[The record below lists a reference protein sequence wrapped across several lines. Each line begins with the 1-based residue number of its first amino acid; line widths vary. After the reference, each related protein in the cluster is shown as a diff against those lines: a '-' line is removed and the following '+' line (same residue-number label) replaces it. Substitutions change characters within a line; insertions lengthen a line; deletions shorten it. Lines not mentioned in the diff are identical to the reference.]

1 VGEAT
6 RHRAGL
12 SEARAGLIAIVVI
25 VVLTYF
31 GFTKANP
38 FADRFELKAA
48 FDDVV
53 GIQPRSP
60 VRIAGVE
67 VGRVTEV
74 QQLGDRGGIVTMEIE
89 DDGLPIHRDA
99 EVKIRPRIF
108 LEGNKFVDVKPGSPS
123 SPEVEDGHTIPIG
136 QTAAPVEF
144 GDLLTALQSDTRAD
158 LKTFLE
164 EYSKGL
170 EGGGARGFNE
180 SIPYW
185 EPAYR
190 HGALAND
197 AALGVEPDEDIQ
209 RLLRGQQETFAALVQ
224 DERSLKDLVTNFNV
238 TARAFAREDEAL
250 AASVPALRDTLRVG
264 QPALRSLNDA
274 LPALRAFARD
284 ALPSVRSS
292 APTLQ
297 ASLPFVRQLRALVR
311 PAELRGAARELRAAI
326 PALTRLNA
334 RSVPLLQQGRALSRC
349 TNVVLAPLMSSRIP
363 DPDFPDNSNQTVLAQ
378 IQRGFVGLA
387 GESRQVDA
395 NTPLFHTQSVPPAE
409 LTRVR
414 PLRPPDG
421 GVTPPPHRPDVP
433 CELQEPPDLNAPG
446 GLLTDPAA
454 ISLPPQ
460 VEELLPDVP
469 AVNRP
474 ARRLLQAQIRSAR
487 HR

>member
-1 VGEAT
+1 M
-6 RHRAGL
+6 
-12 SEARAGLIAIVVI
+12 SEARAGLLALVVI
-25 VVLTYF
+25 VVLAYF

-38 FADRFELKAA
+38 FADPFELKAA
-48 FDDVV
+48 FDDAAS
-53 GIQPRSP
+53 IKPTSP

-67 VGRVTEV
+67 VGRVTKVERI
-74 QQLGDRGGIVTMEIE
+74 GDGGGLVTMEIE
-89 DDGLPIHRDA
+89 DDGLPIHADV

-108 LEGNKFVDVKPGSPS
+108 LEGNKFADLKPGSLS

-170 EGGGARGFNE
+170 KRGGARGFNK

-190 HGALAND
+190 NSALAND
-197 AALGVEPDEDIQ
+197 ATLGVEPDEDIP
-209 RLLRGQQETFAALVQ
+209 RLLRGQQETFASLAR
-224 DERSLKDLVTNFNV
+224 DERSLRDLVTSFNV
-238 TARAFAREDEAL
+238 TARAFARQDEAL

-264 QPALRSLNDA
+264 HPALRSLNHA

-284 ALPSVRSS
+284 ALPGVRSS

-297 ASLPFVRQLRALVR
+297 ASVPFVNQLRALVR
-311 PAELRGAARELRAAI
+311 PEELQGTARELRAAI
-326 PALTRLNA
+326 PALTRLNV

-349 TNVVLAPLMSSRIP
+349 TNVVLAPFRSSRIP
-363 DPDFPDNSNQTVLAQ
+363 DPDFPDNSNQAVLAQ
-378 IQRGFVGLA
+378 IERGFVGLA

-421 GVTPPPHRPDVP
+421 GVTPPSHRPDVP
-433 CELQEPPDLNAPG
+433 CELQEVPDLNAPG
-446 GLLTDPAA
+446 GLLADPAA
-454 ISLPPQ
+454 TSLPPQ
-460 VEELLPDVP
+460 VEELLPDIP
-469 AVNRP
+469 AVDLP
-474 ARRLLQAQIRSAR
+474 ARRSLQAQIRSAR
-487 HR
+487 RR